1 MRLSIVVPCYNE
13 KSSIPLIL
21 DRFNQVIGKRK
32 INVIL
37 VNNGST
43 DGSEKVFDELLPHY
57 SFAHLVVVKENRGY
71 GYGILQGLK
80 AAEGDYIGWTHADM
94 QTDPK
99 DVVRAYNYLCKTN
112 DKNLFVKGIR
122 KRRPILDVFFT
133 KGMSLF
139 ESIYLGVPLSDINGQ
154 PNIFS
159 REFYKKWLNPPS
171 DFSLDL
177 YALYT
182 ARKHNL
188 KIVRFPVEFTDRQFG
203 LSKWN
208 RGLNSKVKFIKR
220 TIRFSYELKRREKE
234 NEK

>member
-1 MRLSIVVPCYNE
+1 MRLSIVIPCYNE
-13 KSSIPLIL
+13 KFSIPLIL
-21 DRFNQVIGKRK
+21 ERFNQVIGKRK
-32 INVIL
+32 IDVIL

-57 SFAHLVVVKENRGY
+57 SFAHLVVVKENKGY

-112 DKNLFVKGIR
+112 NKNLFLKGSR
-122 KRRPILDVFFT
+122 KGRPIAEVFFT

-139 ESIYLGVPLSDINGQ
+139 ESVYFGVPLSDINGQ
-154 PNIFS
+154 PNIFP
-159 REFYKKWLNPPS
+159 REFYEKWSNPPL

-177 YALYT
+177 YVFYS
-182 ARKHNL
+182 ARKHHLN
-188 KIVRFPVEFTDRQFG
+188 IVRFPVEFTNRQFG
-203 LSKWN
+203 SSKWN
-208 RGLNSKVKFIKR
+208 RGLKSKVKFIKK
-220 TIRFSYELKRREKE
+220 TIKFSYDLKRKEKE
-234 NEK
+234 SER